1 MSEARNFLPEVETLD
16 NSNVEAAYARWAP
29 IYDLTFD
36 ILLKPG
42 RRAAAAAASNARGP
56 ILDVGVGTG
65 LELPMFASNAQVV
78 GVDLSE
84 PMLRR
89 AAQRVRRE
97 RLGNVAGLV
106 KMDAT
111 RMAFA
116 DASFGCVVAPYV
128 LTVVPEPEAMLDEL
142 ARVLRPGGE
151 IVLVNHVSGKDDA
164 IALFEA
170 WLDRHMAPKLGWRP
184 QFPWSIIGDWID
196 RNPQMRLVERR
207 PLAPFGLFTLTRIER
222 LPADRKEREKSAPME
237 LALA

>member
-97 RLGNVAGLV
+97 RLGHVAGLV

-207 PLAPFGLFTLTRIER
+207 PLAPFGLFTLTRIQR
-222 LPADRKEREKSAPME
+222 CTNDTPRKKLPESAE
-237 LALA
+237 FECT

>member
-1 MSEARNFLPEVETLD
+1 MSQVRNDAPDVDGPD
-16 NSNVEAAYARWAP
+16 NCDVEAAYARWAP
-29 IYDLTFD
+29 IYDLTFAT
-36 ILLKPG
+36 LLKPG
-42 RRAAAAAASNARGP
+42 RRAAATAASKAQGP

-65 LELPMFASNAQVV
+65 LELPLFDRHAQVF

-97 RLGNVAGLV
+97 RLGNIAGLS

-116 DASFGCVVAPYV
+116 DASFACVVAPYV
-128 LTVVPEPEAMLDEL
+128 LTVVPEPEALLDEL

-151 IVLVNHVSGKDDA
+151 IVLVNHVSGKDEA

-196 RNPQMRLVERR
+196 ENPQMKLVERR
-207 PLAPFGLFTLTRIER
+207 LLPPFGLFTLTRIAR
-222 LPADRKEREKSAPME
+222 LPVDSETPKQATPSD
-237 LALA
+237 LAFA

>member
-1 MSEARNFLPEVETLD
+1 MSEARNYFREIDALD
-16 NSNVEAAYARWAP
+16 NCDVEAAYARWAP
-29 IYDLTFD
+29 IYDLTFAT
-36 ILLKPG
+36 LLKPG
-42 RRAAAAAASNARGP
+42 RRAAAAAASKARGP

-65 LELPMFASNAQVV
+65 LELPLFDRKAQVF

-97 RLGNVAGLV
+97 RLDNIAGLS

-116 DASFGCVVAPYV
+116 DATFACVVAPYV

-196 RNPQMRLVERR
+196 RHPEMKLVERR

-222 LPADRKEREKSAPME
+222 VHVEPAESEENPSALE
-237 LALA
+237 FA